1 MAIPKKIVKYSLT
14 VAAQVMAIILIN
26 RIFISAFG
34 ENNDLKPFFLWISI
48 AAVCFSTQI
57 ILSFFSKIINGK

>member
-1 MAIPKKIVKYSLT
+1 MAIPKRIVKYSLT

-48 AAVCFSTQI
+48 AVVCFSTPI